1 MAHLLLAGYLG
12 CGNLGDDAMMLG
24 FLQGLGAGHD
34 VTVLSGNPE
43 ETFRLYGIPSVP
55 RRDMNAVKQALFKCD
70 ALVFPGG
77 SVFQDV
83 TSLKSVGYYSQ
94 LVKMAK
100 GAKKRVALV
109 GQGVGPLN
117 RFFGKQMAVG
127 AFNAADVIVVRD
139 PGSGALLRELGVKTP
154 VRVAADPVFLLPKP
168 AERDD
173 QSSFQVGEMRTVG
186 LAPRPLGKKTKDVA
200 QLFADLTRLLFQ
212 GNFMPVLIEM
222 DREEDGD
229 LIQQINKLQG
239 GKVPDLRKVQTP
251 MQLQQR
257 IARMDAVIAM
267 RLHAGVLASTV
278 GVPPFMVAYDPKVAA
293 FANLLDVGKALAI
306 EGLTASRL
314 FENFAMFVK
323 ERERNLK
330 VLERRTA
337 DLRKQAEVNV
347 EAVVEC
353 LRGTPGS

>member
-24 FLQGLGAGHD
+24 FLHGLGGGHD

-43 ETFRLYGIPSVP
+43 ETFRLYGLRSVE
-55 RRDMNAVKQALFKCD
+55 RRDMTAVKQAMFKCD

-83 TSLKSVGYYSQ
+83 TSLKSVGYYAQ
-94 LVKMAK
+94 LVKLAK
-100 GAKKRVALV
+100 AAKKRVALV

-117 RFFGKQMAVG
+117 RYLGKQMAVG
-127 AFNAADVIVVRD
+127 AFNTADVIVVRD
-139 PGSGALLRELGVKTP
+139 PGSATLLRQLGVKTP

-168 AERDD
+168 VERED
-173 QSSFQVGEMRTVG
+173 QTSFQVGNMRTVG
-186 LAPRPLGKKTKDVA
+186 LAPRPHGKKNKDVA

-212 GNFMPVLIEM
+212 ANFMPVLIEM
-222 DREEDGD
+222 DREHDGE

-239 GKVPDLRKVQTP
+239 GKVPDLRRVQTP

-257 IARMDAVIAM
+257 LARMDFVIAM
-267 RLHAGVLASTV
+267 RLHAGALAATV
-278 GVPPFMVAYDPKVAA
+278 GVPPFMISYDPKVTA
-293 FANLLDVGKALAI
+293 FANLLDLGSALSI
-306 EGLTASRL
+306 EGLTAQRL
-314 FENFAMFVK
+314 FENFMSFTK
-323 ERERNLK
+323 ERERILK
-330 VLERRTA
+330 VLTRR
-337 DLRKQAEVNV
+337 QAELREQAELNV

-353 LRGTPGS
+353 LRGVSGS

>member
-1 MAHLLLAGYLG
+1 VAHLLLAGYLG

-24 FLQGLGAGHD
+24 FLHGLGGGHD

-43 ETFRLYGIPSVP
+43 ETYRLYGLPSVP
-55 RRDMNAVKQALFKCD
+55 RRDMGAVKQAIYTCD

-94 LVKMAK
+94 LVRLAK
-100 GAKKRVALV
+100 AAKKPVAMV

-117 RFFGKQMAVG
+117 RYFGKQMAVG
-127 AFNAADVIVVRD
+127 AFNAADAIVVRD
-139 PGSGALLRELGVKTP
+139 PGSAALLRQLGVKTP

-168 AERDD
+168 AERED
-173 QSSFQVGEMRTVG
+173 QTSFQVGEMRTVG
-186 LAPRPLGKKTKDVA
+186 LAPRPLGKRTKDVA
-200 QLFADLTRLLFQ
+200 QLFADLARLLFQ

-257 IARMDAVIAM
+257 IARMDSVIAM
-267 RLHAGVLASTV
+267 RLHAGVLATTV
-278 GVPPFMVAYDPKVAA
+278 GVPPFMVSYDPKVTA
-293 FANLLDVGKALAI
+293 FANLLDVATAPSI
-306 EGLTASRL
+306 EGLTAQRL
-314 FENFAMFVK
+314 FENFAMFAK
-323 ERERNLK
+323 ERERVLK
-330 VLERRTA
+330 VLERRTGE
-337 DLRKQAEVNV
+337 LRQQAELNV

-353 LRGTPGS
+353 LRGAPGS